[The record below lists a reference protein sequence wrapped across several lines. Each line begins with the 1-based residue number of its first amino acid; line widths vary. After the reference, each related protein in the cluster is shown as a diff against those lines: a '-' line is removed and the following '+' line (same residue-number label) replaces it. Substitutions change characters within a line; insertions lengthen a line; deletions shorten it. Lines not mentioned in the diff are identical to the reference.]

1 MVEPGFV
8 RGKHFT
14 KYVETV
20 KTVKRRGDFP
30 ALETL
35 LLELVDATEA
45 ESRAEG
51 WGVAPWYYEELANL
65 YKKQDQPQKEL
76 AILERYDGQKK
87 APGALPPKLAERL
100 AKLRKR
106 LGEGGA

>member
-1 MVEPGFV
+1 MVESGFV

-14 KYVETV
+14 EYVETV
-20 KTVKRRGDFP
+20 KTLRRRGDLP

-45 ESRAEG
+45 ESCAEG

-76 AILERYDGQKK
+76 AMLERYHGQKK
-87 APGALPPKLAERL
+87 APGALPPKLTERL
-100 AKLRKR
+100 TELRKR
-106 LGEGGA
+106 LGDGGA